1 MAVNFQGSH
10 NAVATHGVARKLAEL
25 ERQGHHHRC
34 VGDTPLACYRMRTN
48 TTAVLKWF
56 LLAAATACSGGCLTS
71 SAVRGFDPKVT
82 PEEFVTVV
90 KPMRQ
95 STRIQYTVTSRRQPA
110 LWEEWPRY
118 GELELPE
125 DLVSSCSSIVTF
137 SSVGSGSGDCV
148 ELPVG
153 HAVAPSLE
161 PPAGALC
168 KLPATAAPE
177 CSVIL
182 LRTASPTGEPPVAAY
197 RSDGSRLTVVSKNTS
212 NRWLRLVGSPFLDI
226 VLAVAV
232 VYSGVATALSA
243 L

>member
-1 MAVNFQGSH
+1 
-10 NAVATHGVARKLAEL
+10 VA
-25 ERQGHHHRC
+25 
-34 VGDTPLACYRMRTN
+34 
-48 TTAVLKWF
+48 
-56 LLAAATACSGGCLTS
+56 ACSGGCLTR

-82 PEEFVTVV
+82 PEEFVTLV

-95 STRIQYTVTSRRQPA
+95 STHIQYAVTSRPQPA

-118 GELELPE
+118 GELELPD
-125 DLVSSCSSIVTF
+125 DLRSSCSSIAIF
-137 SSVGSGSGDCV
+137 SSVSSGPGDCL
-148 ELPVG
+148 ELPIG

-168 KLPATAAPE
+168 KLPAIAARE

-182 LRTASPTGEPPVAAY
+182 LRAASPAGEPPVAAY
-197 RSDGSRLTVVSKNTS
+197 RSDGSRLTVVSKETS
-212 NRWLRLVGSPFLDI
+212 DRWLRLVGSPFLDV

-232 VYSGVATALSA
+232 VYSGIATALSG

>member
-1 MAVNFQGSH
+1 
-10 NAVATHGVARKLAEL
+10 
-25 ERQGHHHRC
+25 
-34 VGDTPLACYRMRTN
+34 MRTS
-48 TTAVLKWF
+48 TTAVLKCF
-56 LLAAATACSGGCLTS
+56 LLAAVAACSGGCLTR
-71 SAVRGFDPKVT
+71 SAVRGSDPQVT

-90 KPMRQ
+90 RPMRQ
-95 STRIQYTVTSRRQPA
+95 STQIQYTVTSKPQPA
-110 LWEEWPRY
+110 LWQEWPRY
-118 GELELPE
+118 GELEIPRG
-125 DLVSSCSSIVTF
+125 LVSSCSSIATF
-137 SSVGSGSGDCV
+137 SSIGSGSGDCL

-182 LRTASPTGEPPVAAY
+182 LRAASPTGEPPVAVY
-197 RSDGSRLTVVSKNTS
+197 RSDGSRLTVVSKETS

-232 VYSGVATALSA
+232 VYSGIATALSA

>member
-1 MAVNFQGSH
+1 
-10 NAVATHGVARKLAEL
+10 
-25 ERQGHHHRC
+25 
-34 VGDTPLACYRMRTN
+34 MRTSF
-48 TTAVLKWF
+48 TAFRCF
-56 LLAAATACSGGCLTS
+56 LLAAVAACSGGCLTR

-82 PEEFVTVV
+82 PEEFVTLV

-95 STRIQYTVTSRRQPA
+95 STHIQYTVTSRPQPA

-118 GELELPE
+118 GEVELPR
-125 DLVSSCSSIVTF
+125 DLLSSCSSIATF
-137 SSVGSGSGDCV
+137 YSVSSGSGDCL

-168 KLPATAAPE
+168 KLPATAAPK

-182 LRTASPTGEPPVAAY
+182 LRAASPTGEPPVAAY
-197 RSDGSRLTVVSKNTS
+197 RSDGSRLTVVSEETS
-212 NRWLRLVGSPFLDI
+212 DRWLRLVGSPFLDI
-226 VLAVAV
+226 VLSVAV
-232 VYSGVATALSA
+232 VYSGIATALSA